1 MQGLGEGVWPNNN
14 KKRRHM
20 HHSTQATNAWRVLFL
35 LFLANLFNFFDRTI
49 PAIIIEPI
57 RKEWLLSDFQLGI
70 IGTAF
75 TLVYAVA
82 GLPLGRMAD
91 NGSRR
96 KLMGWGL
103 AVWSGLTAVNGLV
116 GSFWTFLL
124 VRMGVGIGEASY
136 APAANSLIGDL
147 FPAHKRSRAMG
158 IFMLGLPLGL
168 LLAFFTI
175 GAMVKAFDSWRAPFF
190 IAAVPGLILAVF
202 MFFIRE
208 PARGAAETVA
218 TSQEKIDR
226 PIRRVLSIPTFRWLV
241 LAGLAF
247 NFATYA
253 CNSFMVPMLQRYFL
267 LPLQEAAMATG
278 LIVGVTGLI
287 GLTAGGW
294 VADKLH
300 QRWANGR
307 LMFAAASMTVA
318 CLCTGFA
325 LHAGRIEIGLF
336 VAVFS
341 VGWLFSYNFYTCV
354 YTAIQDVVQPR
365 LRATA
370 MALFFAG
377 LYLLGGG
384 LGPVV
389 AGLLS
394 DHFAHTAMAA
404 AQVEEVTE
412 AFKAVGLHD
421 AMMYLIPGALFFTL
435 VFLVIAS
442 KCFSRDA
449 RRMREGMAAD
459 EPVVGG
465 VKPSVA

>member
-1 MQGLGEGVWPNNN
+1 MN
-14 KKRRHM
+14 
-20 HHSTQATNAWRVLFL
+20 HSTQAANAWRVLFL

-57 RKEWLLSDFQLGI
+57 RKEWQLSDFQLGI

-75 TLVYAVA
+75 TLVYAIA

-116 GSFWTFLL
+116 GSFWAFLL

-147 FPAHKRSRAMG
+147 FPAHRRARAMG

-175 GAMVKAFDSWRAPFF
+175 GAMVQAFGSWRAPFF
-190 IAAVPGLILAVF
+190 IAAVPGLVLAVF

-208 PARGAAETVA
+208 PARGAAESVA
-218 TSQEKIDR
+218 ISQEKIDR
-226 PIRRVLSIPTFRWLV
+226 PVLRLLAIPTFRWLV

-253 CNSFMVPMLQRYFL
+253 CNSFMVSMLQRYFL
-267 LPLQEAAMATG
+267 LPLQDAAMATG
-278 LIVGVTGLI
+278 MIVGVTGLF
-287 GLTAGGW
+287 GLTLGGW
-294 VADKLH
+294 VADKVH
-300 QRWANGR
+300 QRWSNGR
-307 LMFAAASMTVA
+307 LMFAALSMVVA
-318 CLCTGFA
+318 TLCTGYA
-325 LHAGRIEIGLF
+325 LHAGRIEIGVF
-336 VAVFS
+336 VGVFS
-341 VGWLFSYNFYTCV
+341 LGWLFSYNFYTCV

-389 AGLLS
+389 VGLLS
-394 DHFAHTAMAA
+394 DHFAHAAMAA
-404 AQVEEVTE
+404 AQVELMTE
-412 AFKAVGLHD
+412 PFKAVGLHD
-421 AMMYLIPGALFFTL
+421 AMYLIPVALFFAL
-435 VFLVIAS
+435 VFLARAS
-442 KCFSRDA
+442 TCFSGDA
-449 RRMREGMAAD
+449 QRMREGMAAD
-459 EPVVGG
+459 EPLGQG

>member
-1 MQGLGEGVWPNNN
+1 MQT
-14 KKRRHM
+14 
-20 HHSTQATNAWRVLFL
+20 STQATNAWRILFL

-57 RKEWLLSDFQLGI
+57 RMEWHLSDFQLGI

-75 TLVYAVA
+75 TIVYALA

-91 NGSRR
+91 TGSRSR
-96 KLMGWGL
+96 LMGWGL

-136 APAANSLIGDL
+136 GPAANSLIGDL
-147 FPAHKRSRAMG
+147 FPPHRRARAMG

-175 GAMVKAFDSWRAPFF
+175 GAMVQAFDSWRAPFF
-190 IAAVPGLILAVF
+190 IAAVPGLLLALF

-208 PARGAAETVA
+208 PVRGAAESVA
-218 TSQEKIDR
+218 ISQTPIDR
-226 PIRRVLSIPTFRWLV
+226 PLRRVMMIPTFIWLT
-241 LAGLAF
+241 LAGLTF
-247 NFATYA
+247 NFASYA

-267 LPLQEAAMATG
+267 LTLQDAAVATG
-278 LIVGVTGLI
+278 VIVGLTGLV
-287 GLTAGGW
+287 GLTLGGW
-294 VADKLH
+294 VADKVH
-300 QRWANGR
+300 QHVASGR
-307 LMFAAASMTVA
+307 LLFAAASMLVA
-318 CLCTGFA
+318 AVTTAWA
-325 LHAGRIEIGLF
+325 LHAGRVEIGVFVMLF
-336 VAVFS
+336 S
-341 VGWLFSYNFYTCV
+341 IGWLFAYNFYTCV

-370 MALFFAG
+370 MALYFAG

-389 AGLLS
+389 VGLLS
-394 DHFAHTAMAA
+394 DHFARAAMREAGTG
-404 AQVEEVTE
+404 QMTE

-421 AMMYLIPGALFFTL
+421 AMYLIPVALMLTL
-435 VFLVIAS
+435 VFLLQAS
-442 KCFSRDA
+442 RCFSKDA
-449 RRMREGMAAD
+449 QRMREGMVEEDVRGAITA
-459 EPVVGG
+459 V
-465 VKPSVA
+465 

>member
-1 MQGLGEGVWPNNN
+1 
-14 KKRRHM
+14 M
-20 HHSTQATNAWRVLFL
+20 HSSPPPLSPQASNAWRVLFL

-57 RKEWLLSDFQLGI
+57 RMEWHLSDFKLGI

-75 TLVYAVA
+75 TLVYAIA

-96 KLMGWGL
+96 KIMGWGL
-103 AVWSGLTAVNGLV
+103 TVWSGLTAINGLA

-147 FPAHKRSRAMG
+147 FPAHRRARAMG

-190 IAAVPGLILAVF
+190 IAAVPGLVLAVF

-208 PARGAAETVA
+208 PKRGAAESVRM
-218 TSQEKIDR
+218 SEEKIEK
-226 PIRRVLSIPTFRWLV
+226 PIRRVLSIPTFGWLV
-241 LAGLAF
+241 LAGLTF

-267 LPLQEAAMATG
+267 LPLQEAAVATG
-278 LIVGVTGLI
+278 IIVGITGLV
-287 GLTAGGW
+287 GLTLGGW

-300 QRWANGR
+300 QRFANGR
-307 LMFAAASMTVA
+307 LLFAAASMLIATLA
-318 CLCTGFA
+318 TGCA
-325 LHAGRIEIGLF
+325 LHAGRIEIGVF
-336 VAVFS
+336 VGVFS
-341 VGWLFSYNFYTCV
+341 LGWLFAYNFYTCV
-354 YTAIQDVVQPR
+354 YTAIQDVVEPR

-389 AGLLS
+389 VGLLS
-394 DHFAHTAMAA
+394 DHFAHSAMAA
-404 AQVEEVTE
+404 AGAEQMSE

-421 AMMYLIPGALFFTL
+421 AMYLIPVALAMTL
-435 VFLVIAS
+435 VFLYLAS
-442 KCFSRDA
+442 RCFSRDA
-449 RRMREGMAAD
+449 ARMREGMVAD
-459 EPVVGG
+459 EPVVA
-465 VKPSVA
+465 VA